1 MANDITGIAGV
12 IIWTE
17 PQRHAAMATFYRD
30 VIGLEPRSDRDGS
43 INFDWGSMRLTIA
56 RHSDVNGPSRDPL
69 RTMVN
74 LAVED
79 IAATYERL
87 SSAGVAFSR
96 PPEQEP
102 WGGWIATFNDPDGN
116 TVQLMQTAGIS

>member
-1 MANDITGIAGV
+1 MSDDITGIAGV

-17 PQRHAAMATFYRD
+17 AGRHSEMAAFYRD
-30 VIGLEPRSDRDGS
+30 VVGLTPRSDREGF
-43 INFDWGSMRLTIA
+43 INFEWGRTRLTIA
-56 RHSDVNGPSRDPL
+56 RHSAVAGPSKDPL

-74 LAVED
+74 LDVPD
-79 IAATYERL
+79 IHSVYQRLVAT
-87 SSAGVAFSR
+87 GVQFTR

-116 TVQLMQTAGIS
+116 TIQLMQLR

>member
-1 MANDITGIAGV
+1 MA
-12 IIWTE
+12 
-17 PQRHAAMATFYRD
+17 RFYRD
-30 VIGLEPRSDRDGS
+30 VIGLSPRSDREGF
-43 INFDWGSMRLTIA
+43 INFEWGNFRLTVA
-56 RHSDVNGPSRDPL
+56 RHSDVAGTARDPL

-79 IAATYERL
+79 IQAVHDRL
-87 SSAGVAFSR
+87 SAAGVAFSR

-116 TVQLMQTAGIS
+116 TVQLMQV

>member
-1 MANDITGIAGV
+1 MSDDITGIAGV

-17 PQRHAAMATFYRD
+17 PGRHTEMAAFYRD
-30 VIGLEPRSDRDGS
+30 TVGLTPRSDREGF
-43 INFDWGSMRLTIA
+43 INFEWGSVRLTVA
-56 RHSDVNGPSRDPL
+56 RHSSVTGSSKDPL

-74 LAVED
+74 LEVAD
-79 IAATYERL
+79 IHPVHDRL
-87 SSAGVAFSR
+87 VAAGVPFTR

-116 TVQLMQTAGIS
+116 TVQLMQLS

>member
-1 MANDITGIAGV
+1 MSDDITGIAGV

-17 PQRHAAMATFYRD
+17 PGRHIEMAAFYRD
-30 VIGLEPRSDRDGS
+30 VVGLTPRSDREGF
-43 INFDWGSMRLTIA
+43 INFEWGSVRLTVA
-56 RHSDVNGPSRDPL
+56 RHSGVVGSSKDPL

-74 LAVED
+74 LEVPD
-79 IAATYERL
+79 IHPAYERL
-87 SSAGVAFSR
+87 VAAGVEFSR

-116 TVQLMQTAGIS
+116 TVQLMQVG